1 MWSPTLKI
9 IFILVM
15 ALTLSGCDRVGDAV
29 SVGNKMNAALQ
40 KCVDHMKA
48 KPGDAGIPECNS
60 MEWQAAYMKAKDS
73 VKEPSAELDAIDQKS
88 TQLRQEA
95 ASLMQNTSK

>member
-1 MWSPTLKI
+1 MKS

-15 ALTLSGCDRVGDAV
+15 AFTLSACDRVDDAV
-29 SVGNKMNAALQ
+29 SAGNKMNAALQ

-48 KPGDAGIPECNS
+48 QPGNAGIPECSS
-60 MEWQAAYMKAKDS
+60 MEWQAAYLKAKDS

-88 TQLRQEA
+88 VQLRQEA
-95 ASLMQNTSK
+95 AGLMQNTSK